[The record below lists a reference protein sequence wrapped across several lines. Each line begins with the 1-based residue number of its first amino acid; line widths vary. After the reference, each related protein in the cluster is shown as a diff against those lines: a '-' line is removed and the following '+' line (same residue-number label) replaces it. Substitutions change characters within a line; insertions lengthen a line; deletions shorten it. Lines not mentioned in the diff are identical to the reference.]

1 MPEFIAE
8 QYFSRIDA
16 AGAHRAAS
24 AARRAAEQLA
34 RDGTNVELVRSLF
47 VPEDET
53 CIFIYQAD
61 SLDSVRMAAERGAL
75 TFEHIAQAETEPERQ
90 TPMEKDAREVPL
102 P

>member
-8 QYFSRIDA
+8 QYFSRTDA

-24 AARRAAEQLA
+24 AGRRAAEQLA
-34 RDGTNVELVRSLF
+34 RDGTNVELVRALF

-53 CIFIYQAD
+53 CIFIYHAD

-75 TFEHIAQAETEPERQ
+75 AFEHIAQADTEPEQ
-90 TPMEKDAREVPL
+90 QPTTKKDGREVRPR
-102 P
+102 